1 MSRSFNFNSLQ
12 ENLRKAHN
20 NPSNVKE
27 ESFFISGQEFSI
39 GISSNKHYW
48 CTLKSYVRCTQNK
61 DELINDIRSYSANR
75 VLVSYDD
82 DEDHEVIESLFKYSQ
97 TLTFSG
103 TSPYG
108 FCREHKGDFN
118 LYTVEDSSDYYI
130 AMSFF
135 IDQDCS
141 LELFDI
147 FVGFICDVLTSV
159 FKWCNIGCCTCDSI
173 KFVGSCDFVFIMQ
186 RLCMPNDVIK
196 IIASLC

>member
-1 MSRSFNFNSLQ
+1 MSRTFNFNSLR
-12 ENLRKAHN
+12 ENLRKAYN
-20 NPSNVKE
+20 NPDNLKDY
-27 ESFFISGQEFSI
+27 SFFISGQEFSI

-48 CTLKSYVRCTQNK
+48 CTLKSYVRCTNQDK
-61 DELINDIRSYSANR
+61 LINDIRSYSMNG

-82 DEDHEVIESLFKYSQ
+82 DDDHEVDKSSFFKNSQ

-147 FVGFICDVLTSV
+147 FVGFICNVLTSV
-159 FKWCNIGCCTCDSI
+159 FKWCSIGCCTCDSI
-173 KFVGSCDFVFIMQ
+173 KFVGSCDFVFTMQ
-186 RLCMPNDVIK
+186 RLELPNDIIK
-196 IIASLC
+196 IVASFC